1 MSAKRPFSVP
11 ALLIFAV
18 ISITGTRL
26 NAQQCTQLSQVE
38 PEFVTTDSKDDVA
51 HVHHW
56 AVLFN
61 CATYG
66 TDAQARQA
74 ADLFET
80 NLAKRMSATSI
91 QGVGFQGWL
100 AGESASLAFAT
111 GIALRNRG
119 LSNAHIEELLAG
131 DHTYSFLPD
140 PDVPC
145 GFSGFVHD
153 VGFLQIPPLPTK
165 IPQWQIGTTCFE
177 DYAISTEAYAWR
189 AAYRKVVGD
198 ARWTDDLNAT
208 VQKILNSVDPDDS
221 ICAYDTSTY
230 TTEFDNPDYNGGRGP
245 CKAASENPIPLLDA
259 HPEFFIPLNH
269 TQENANYGIGIVS
282 SLAHAYA
289 GLPAGGIDPS
299 QSPAYQ
305 NALPN
310 ITAVMKAL
318 FYEGQQAS
326 DSGGGGYVDNCYY
339 PTDYPF
345 LNPPA
350 SKKTGDADRAL
361 FAPDMQSRTRVPP
374 EVPAEG
380 KTTCMDRT
388 NGGYKPGMY
397 QVLPFYQA
405 LFNSVVPPDDHTK
418 FRFSG
423 NFPDGDFKIAANQP
437 IGDFFGWGRYLVYHT
452 VGSEW
457 FDPKDGLPVAL
468 CVPVITA
475 PASVDG
481 GKSATASAAAP
492 PGAASYRWTITN
504 GIITSADDQQ
514 SVTFTAGSSG
524 TVELKLTTFGVCTGT
539 THNSRT
545 VSIPIIGCDATLS
558 QTSIAAPGDGANH
571 TLAVTLSRQDCPW
584 TAVSHD
590 DWIFVYTGASGVGN
604 GFVGISVGPNP
615 GANRT
620 GSLTIAG
627 VTVTVTQHALCT
639 YNVAPICLPS

>member
-91 QGVGFQGWL
+91 QGVGF
-100 AGESASLAFAT
+100 
-111 GIALRNRG
+111 
-119 LSNAHIEELLAG
+119 
-131 DHTYSFLPD
+131 
-140 PDVPC
+140 
-145 GFSGFVHD
+145 
-153 VGFLQIPPLPTK
+153 LQIPPLPTK
-165 IPQWQIGTTCFE
+165 IPQWKIGNTCFE

-221 ICAYDTSTY
+221 ICVYDPSTY

-289 GLPAGGIDPS
+289 GLRAGGIDPS

-326 DSGGGGYVDNCYY
+326 DGGGGGYVDNCYY

-350 SKKTGDADRAL
+350 SKKTGDADRAP
-361 FAPDMQSRTRVPP
+361 FAP
-374 EVPAEG
+374 A
-380 KTTCMDRT
+380 
-388 NGGYKPGMY
+388 
-397 QVLPFYQA
+397 
-405 LFNSVVPPDDHTK
+405 
-418 FRFSG
+418 
-423 NFPDGDFKIAANQP
+423 
-437 IGDFFGWGRYLVYHT
+437 
-452 VGSEW
+452 
-457 FDPKDGLPVAL
+457 
-468 CVPVITA
+468 
-475 PASVDG
+475 
-481 GKSATASAAAP
+481 
-492 PGAASYRWTITN
+492 
-504 GIITSADDQQ
+504 
-514 SVTFTAGSSG
+514 
-524 TVELKLTTFGVCTGT
+524 
-539 THNSRT
+539 
-545 VSIPIIGCDATLS
+545 
-558 QTSIAAPGDGANH
+558 
-571 TLAVTLSRQDCPW
+571 
-584 TAVSHD
+584 
-590 DWIFVYTGASGVGN
+590 
-604 GFVGISVGPNP
+604 
-615 GANRT
+615 
-620 GSLTIAG
+620 
-627 VTVTVTQHALCT
+627 
-639 YNVAPICLPS
+639 